1 MPEKMSTDRA
11 RLEELLASCVLG
23 HVAFVHDGRPAVLP
37 TAVARFDGG
46 IVVHGSTGSRWMGAI
61 ASGVAVA
68 VSVTALDGVVVAR
81 SAFESSM
88 LYRSAV
94 IFGQFSPLSGS
105 AHREALEA
113 ITERLIPGRTGEVR
127 GSTRKELA
135 ATQVLYLPLQKWT
148 LRISDGWPEDDADD
162 IATDTWAGVIR
173 YADRIGV
180 VEPAPDLLPG
190 RVVPRAVRAAAM
202 RGHSG

>member
-1 MPEKMSTDRA
+1 MPEMRSTDRA

-23 HVAFVHDGRPAVLP
+23 HVA
-37 TAVARFDGG
+37 
-46 IVVHGSTGSRWMGAI
+46 
-61 ASGVAVA
+61 VA
-68 VSVTALDGVVVAR
+68 VSVTALDGVIVAR

-105 AHREALEA
+105 AHREALEM

-135 ATQVLYLPLQKWT
+135 ATQVLCLPLQKWT
-148 LRISDGWPEDDADD
+148 LRISDGWPEEDDADD
-162 IATDTWAGVIR
+162 IASDTWAGVIR

-190 RVVPRAVRAAAM
+190 RVVPQAVRAAAM